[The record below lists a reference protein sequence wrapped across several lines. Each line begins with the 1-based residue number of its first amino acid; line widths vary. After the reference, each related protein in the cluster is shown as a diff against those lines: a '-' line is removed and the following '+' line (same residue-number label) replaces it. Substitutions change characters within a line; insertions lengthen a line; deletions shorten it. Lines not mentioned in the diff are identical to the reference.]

1 MTNRITDIQFQS
13 KFIKKMKFP
22 STPSFE
28 NFKSFFVGILN
39 EDEEFVL
46 GLLWIL
52 TYAPDGQDVPKTY
65 WLICDVL
72 LKFSD
77 QQRQAI
83 CSELR
88 HQYKQLHADFLKVD
102 VEGNVAQ
109 SYTKLVNV
117 ANEITAYQVLQKCL
131 QYKNLPV
138 ESVKH
143 CSELLRDE
151 KENRYFG
158 GLRDLGFNKKSA
170 NYLKPFIKEIA
181 QLFKDITAENNAQ
194 EDDIVSSL
202 PFMLGGEDTPVQNGC
217 EVQAVQDDVEV
228 QTPRE
233 DDVEVQT
240 HLEADKNQLSA
251 VFALQH
257 KTELDNFFKALE
269 EVESIGLTAELI
281 LSKRAEIEQLLRV
294 STLF

>member
-1 MTNRITDIQFQS
+1 MTNSITDITFQS

-28 NFKSFFVGILN
+28 NFKSFFVDILN
-39 EDEEFVL
+39 KDEEFVL

-52 TYAPDGQDVPKTY
+52 TYAPDGQDVPKPY
-65 WLICDVL
+65 WLIYDVL

-88 HQYKQLHADFLKVD
+88 HQYKKTHPDFLKVD
-102 VEGNVAQ
+102 VNGNVAQ
-109 SYTKLVNV
+109 SYTKLFNV
-117 ANEITAYQVLQKCL
+117 ADEITAYQVLQKCL
-131 QYKNLPV
+131 QYKNLPI

-170 NYLKPFIKEIA
+170 NYLKAFVKEIA
-181 QLFKDITAENNAQ
+181 QLFEDITAENNAQ
-194 EDDIVSSL
+194 KDDIVSDF
-202 PFMLGGEDTPVQNGC
+202 PFVFGGKDTPVQNGC
-217 EVQAVQDDVEV
+217 EVEAVQDEVEV
-228 QTPRE
+228 QMPQE
-233 DDVEVQT
+233 ADVEVQT
-240 HLEADKNQLSA
+240 HLEAYKNQLSA
-251 VFALQH
+251 DFAWQH
-257 KTELDNFFKALE
+257 KTELDNFFKALD

-281 LSKRAEIEQLLRV
+281 LSKRAEIEQLLDV
-294 STLF
+294 SKLF

>member
-1 MTNRITDIQFQS
+1 MERLFHKDVYYPKGAS
-13 KFIKKMKFP
+13 EMIKKLE
-22 STPSFE
+22 STLDVDKIIYSRHIQNRFLCTDRSH
-28 NFKSFFVGILN
+28 NFTK
-39 EDEEFVL
+39 E
-46 GLLWIL
+46 
-52 TYAPDGQDVPKTY
+52 
-65 WLICDVL
+65 
-72 LKFSD
+72 
-77 QQRQAI
+77 
-83 CSELR
+83 
-88 HQYKQLHADFLKVD
+88 D
-102 VEGNVAQ
+102 VEFAIKKV
-109 SYTKLVNV
+109 
-117 ANEITAYQVLQKCL
+117 
-131 QYKNLPV
+131 KNLPV

-170 NYLKPFIKEIA
+170 NYLKAFVKEIA
-181 QLFKDITAENNAQ
+181 QLFEDITAENNAQ
-194 EDDIVSSL
+194 KDDIVSDF
-202 PFMLGGEDTPVQNGC
+202 PFVFGGEDTPVQNGC
-217 EVQAVQDDVEV
+217 EVQAIQDDVEV
-228 QTPRE
+228 HTPRE